1 MPLILMNR
9 LFIRKPLSATNG
21 GVATWNVKRPMIWT
35 LSLALSVASL
45 SSSAHS
51 LRSAVDSATTTNNIN
66 NNNRRKIPIFFDS
79 TNEWHRDIQYHPEQP
94 ARVAACVKALATHDR
109 LKDQVKLVDVMDEPP
124 AQEQQ
129 GVTPINRLL
138 MGNDNNDDDDDNNN
152 NYSLYYHHEPF
163 SVKELQ
169 HARDMLVLAHSEE
182 FVTALE
188 QRCRKARQNRIE
200 SGKIPLG
207 YLGRI
212 DEDTFLT
219 TESFDVCLRAAAAW
233 IRAVD
238 VALDGSSQPRTT
250 LLSSDTTATAT
261 AAMAL
266 TRPPGHHA
274 TTNLANGF
282 CPLNFAAAAAI
293 HAMESHPTIQVSIFD
308 WDVHYGQGVA
318 DILQRYERARYV
330 SIHQYPAFPYEG
342 GSKRTI
348 HGRFQNILTLPM
360 AAETSW
366 TCGYQALLEEQ
377 ALPFLIPDY
386 SKTSSCNAEEDK
398 NETTTKWEPE
408 LLLICAGYDA
418 LDSDELASV
427 NLQAK
432 DFGTMTRALMQR
444 FKMVRGRPA
453 SIALGLEGGYQL
465 SPMAGGGNLPDAVI
479 ETIQA
484 LVE

>member
-1 MPLILMNR
+1 MNR
-9 LFIRKPLSATNG
+9 LLMRKPLSATNG
-21 GVATWNVKRPMIWT
+21 GVATCHVRRPMIWT

-45 SSSAHS
+45 SSLAHS
-51 LRSAVDSATTTNNIN
+51 LSSAADPATTTTNNK
-66 NNNRRKIPIFFDS
+66 NNRRKIPIFFDS
-79 TNEWHRDIQYHPEQP
+79 TNEWHRDMQYHPEQP
-94 ARVAACVKALATHDR
+94 ARVTACVKALATHHH
-109 LKDQVKLVDVMDEPP
+109 LKDQVKLIDVMDEPP
-124 AQEQQ
+124 AQQQ
-129 GVTPINRLL
+129 GATPITRLL
-138 MGNDNNDDDDDNNN
+138 IGNDDDDNN
-152 NYSLYYHHEPF
+152 SLNYHHEPF
-163 SVKELQ
+163 SAEELQ
-169 HARDMLVLAHSEE
+169 HARDMLVLAHSEA

-188 QRCRKARQNRIE
+188 QRCRKARQNRID

-207 YLGRI
+207 FLGRI

-233 IRAVD
+233 IRAVN
-238 VALDGSSQPRTT
+238 VALEGSSQRS
-250 LLSSDTTATAT
+250 LSSDTAVTAS
-261 AAMAL
+261 MAL

-293 HAMESHPTIQVSIFD
+293 HAMESNPTLQVSIFD

-366 TCGYQALLEEQ
+366 TCGYQSLLEEE
-377 ALPFLIPDY
+377 ALPFLIPNY
-386 SKTSSCNAEEDK
+386 SSNTSSSPKEEDQDE
-398 NETTTKWEPE
+398 NTTKWEPE

-418 LDSDELASV
+418 LDSDELAGV

-432 DFGTMTRALMQR
+432 DFGTMTRALIQR
-444 FKMVRGRPA
+444 FQMVRGRPA
-453 SIALGLEGGYQL
+453 AIALGLEGGYQL